1 MGPFRPTSKVVLWIV
16 LGLLAFA
23 VGLRLHQVQ
32 MERPGFQ
39 AAQSQQQLQATPVS
53 PSSTPLAPELEAL
66 AAPSVTPMEAFETPP
81 TQAAPASPEAVAPA
95 TSQAIVQSAPS
106 AALSQSAPAPT
117 QAQLAQ
123 AMETP
128 PYEILW
134 ADPTNYGDR
143 YSTDIDGNPVYQQ
156 PLIVLHET
164 VYSADSAIN
173 FFRTPHPDE
182 SDQASYHTLIRL
194 NGTVIYMVPPEK
206 RAYGAGNS
214 VFVGPNG
221 PETVK
226 THQRYPPSVN
236 NFAYHVSLETP
247 YDGQDD
253 EVEHSGYTEEQYRS
267 LAWLIAQST
276 VPDYRITTH
285 REVDRSESRID
296 PRSFDRQKFLTLL
309 HQLRGVR

>member
-1 MGPFRPTSKVVLWIV
+1 MGPYRPTTKVVLCVV
-16 LGLLAFA
+16 LSLVAFA
-23 VGLRLHQVQ
+23 VGIQLHQVQ
-32 MERPGFQ
+32 GKGAGFQ
-39 AAQSQQQLQATPVS
+39 AAQSQQQLQSFQALPSATPL
-53 PSSTPLAPELEAL
+53 PMELESL
-66 AAPSVTPMEAFETPP
+66 AAPTLAPMEQFEVPP
-81 TQAAPASPEAVAPA
+81 EQPVQAARQPIQPPPSPPAASLQTANPQAV
-95 TSQAIVQSAPS
+95 SQ
-106 AALSQSAPAPT
+106 T
-117 QAQLAQ
+117 QLAQ
-123 AMETP
+123 AMVAP
-128 PYEILW
+128 AYEVLW

-143 YSTDIDGNPVYQQ
+143 YSTDIDGNPVYHQ
-156 PLIVLHET
+156 PIIVLHET

-173 FFRTPHPDE
+173 FFRTPHPNE

-206 RAYGAGNS
+206 RAFGAGNS
-214 VFVGPNG
+214 VFIGPNG

-226 THQRYPPSVN
+226 THRSYPPSVN

-253 EVEHSGYTEEQYRS
+253 EETHSGYTEAQYQS
-267 LAWLIAQST
+267 LAWLVAQST

-296 PRSFDRQKFLTLL
+296 PRSFDRQKFFALL